1 MSKIYDIKPSGG
13 FEDIVGNKVKNQLFS
28 FVEKKIKLTHQAV
41 LRNFMENFVKKSS
54 VKFVPIK
61 N

>member
-13 FEDIVGNKVKNQLFS
+13 FEDIVGNKVENQLCS
-28 FVEKKIKLTHQAV
+28 FVEKKNNPSGGIAEFNGKF
-41 LRNFMENFVKKSS
+41 RKKSS